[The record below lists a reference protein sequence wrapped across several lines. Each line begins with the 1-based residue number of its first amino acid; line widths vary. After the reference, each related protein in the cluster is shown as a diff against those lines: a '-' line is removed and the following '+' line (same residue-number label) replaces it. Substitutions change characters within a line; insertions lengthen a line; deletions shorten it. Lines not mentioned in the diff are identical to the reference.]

1 MQVKTSYGEAMR
13 RKYPEQIAIA
23 IARDLQGKY
32 NPITLGWVMPTSH
45 APPMLAISVAFA
57 RHSYEAIRQAGE
69 FVVTFPSSAM
79 AEDALFYGTK
89 SGRDMDKLAV
99 CGTKTEPASE
109 MDCVLFTDAVAKRDA
124 PVALKQLGRL
134 LEEGESPL
142 PILALLDRTVGQ
154 LLIAKELR
162 ARRRRSTEAA
172 SLLGAP
178 AWRVE
183 QILRQ
188 SDSFGEEELSKAL
201 DTIAQIDITMKTT
214 RVPARLLL
222 ESLVVSLCGAGP
234 GSGRR
239 GIEH

>member
-69 FVVTFPSSAM
+69 FVVSFPSSAM

-109 MDCVLFTDAVAKRDA
+109 MDCVLFTDAVANFECVLESETKTGDHAIFAGRVVAAHASDDA
-124 PVALKQLGRL
+124 
-134 LEEGESPL
+134 S
-142 PILALLDRTVGQ
+142 
-154 LLIAKELR
+154 
-162 ARRRRSTEAA
+162 ARRLYTLSDGYEMGPAA
-172 SLLGAP
+172 
-178 AWRVE
+178 
-183 QILRQ
+183 
-188 SDSFGEEELSKAL
+188 
-201 DTIAQIDITMKTT
+201 
-214 RVPARLLL
+214 
-222 ESLVVSLCGAGP
+222 P
-234 GSGRR
+234 G
-239 GIEH
+239 